1 MIISLILIN
10 DHDYH
15 GTVYRISSFKS
26 SVSAIFSVHGVNTNQ
41 QQNRLNLSAYSSNMG
56 YCFFE

>member
-26 SVSAIFSVHGVNTNQ
+26 SVSVIFSVHGVNTNQ
-41 QQNRLNLSAYSSNMG
+41 QQNRLN
-56 YCFFE
+56 